1 MKTLAVVALP
11 ALVLLGVACSNT
23 VEGLK
28 QDAKENK
35 VEEKTERAAEAV
47 SSAVKEAGHEIKA
60 QALALEVRAALMADK
75 TVESGDVHV
84 ASDDDAKTLTLTGS
98 VPTEA
103 QKDAAGAI
111 ARGRARDYRVLN
123 LLTVER
129 SD

>member
-1 MKTLAVVALP
+1 MKILPVAALP

-35 VEEKTERAAEAV
+35 VEERTERAAEAV
-47 SSAVKEAGHEIKA
+47 TAAVKEAGSEIKA
-60 QALALEVRAALMADK
+60 QALALDVRATLMADK
-75 TVESGDVHV
+75 SVESGDVHV
-84 ASDDDAKTLTLTGS
+84 ASDDEAKTLTLTGS
-98 VPTEA
+98 VPTAA

-123 LLTVER
+123 LLTVGR
-129 SD
+129 P

>member
-1 MKTLAVVALP
+1 MLMKRLALVALP
-11 ALVLLGVACSNT
+11 VFFWLGACSNT

-35 VEEKTERAAEAV
+35 VEERAERAAEAV
-47 SSAVKEAGHEIKA
+47 SSAVKEAGHEVKA

-75 TVESGDVHV
+75 AVDSGDVHV

-98 VPTEA
+98 VPTAA

-123 LLTVER
+123 QLKVGR
-129 SD
+129 S